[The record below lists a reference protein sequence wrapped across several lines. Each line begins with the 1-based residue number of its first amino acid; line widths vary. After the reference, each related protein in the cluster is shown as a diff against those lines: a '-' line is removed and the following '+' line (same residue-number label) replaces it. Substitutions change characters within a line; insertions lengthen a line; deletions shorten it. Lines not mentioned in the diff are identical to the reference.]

1 MSCFHLAEQR
11 KHLTVLFSLANLF
24 QLPNP
29 LLESFVLHNGTGELV
44 SLRKLFKLSLTQRLP
59 SCSLSEPLSCAK
71 NRGNVLHRVHIKL
84 LASLGKNRYFC
95 TFCVARK
102 RILRTNDGT

>member
-24 QLPNP
+24 QLPHP
-29 LLESFVLHNGTGELV
+29 LLESSVLHNGTGKLV

-59 SCSLSEPLSCAK
+59 SYSLSEALNCAK
-71 NRGNVLHRVHIKL
+71 NRGDVLHRVYVKL
-84 LASLGKNRYFC
+84 LASLGKNRCFC
-95 TFCVARK
+95 TLCVARK
-102 RILRTNDGT
+102 RILRT

>member
-1 MSCFHLAEQR
+1 MSCFDLAEQR

-29 LLESFVLHNGTGELV
+29 LLESSVLHNGTGELV

-59 SCSLSEPLSCAK
+59 SRPLRAVPDLDRTIDRR
-71 NRGNVLHRVHIKL
+71 N
-84 LASLGKNRYFC
+84 
-95 TFCVARK
+95 FCVSSHAV
-102 RILRTNDGT
+102 L